1 MKNKIVRWWNSEQG
15 INLTAHIIFF
25 TPVFF
30 MLWGVFYCLLWLL
43 FSERVRPVMHSV
55 MLYTAGALVMCAVFI
70 LPLVM
75 YGAAIFFGL

>member
-30 MLWGVFYCLLWLL
+30 MLWGVFYCLPVAIPWWFESTRPHQPFLESL
-43 FSERVRPVMHSV
+43 FR
-55 MLYTAGALVMCAVFI
+55 
-70 LPLVM
+70 
-75 YGAAIFFGL
+75 